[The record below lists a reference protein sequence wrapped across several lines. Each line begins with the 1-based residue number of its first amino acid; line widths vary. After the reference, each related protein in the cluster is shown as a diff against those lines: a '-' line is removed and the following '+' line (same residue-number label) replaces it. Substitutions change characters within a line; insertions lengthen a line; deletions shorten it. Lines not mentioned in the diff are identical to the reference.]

1 MHQNLFI
8 DFCFLSIGWFEFC
21 ILHNLFS
28 FQENQCVC
36 LFVQK
41 ATFNNNGILLGNYY
55 YFFFWTT
62 VLGNYINSKI
72 YYRVH
77 RHRKRKRFNTW
88 KKTKNTVTLRL
99 FYSYQKVPLLD
110 PKPLLK
116 LPKSSKE
123 RKKLL
128 HVSQYICFA
137 LTYRLRNLNFS
148 KKWF

>member
-41 ATFNNNGILLGNYY
+41 ATFNNNGILLGNY
-55 YFFFWTT
+55 
-62 VLGNYINSKI
+62 INSKI

-99 FYSYQKVPLLD
+99 FYKTIVGS
-110 PKPLLK
+110 
-116 LPKSSKE
+116 KSSFKATKKFQ
-123 RKKLL
+123 RKKKTTP
-128 HVSQYICFA
+128 CF
-137 LTYRLRNLNFS
+137 TIHMFCFDVQRLRNLNFS